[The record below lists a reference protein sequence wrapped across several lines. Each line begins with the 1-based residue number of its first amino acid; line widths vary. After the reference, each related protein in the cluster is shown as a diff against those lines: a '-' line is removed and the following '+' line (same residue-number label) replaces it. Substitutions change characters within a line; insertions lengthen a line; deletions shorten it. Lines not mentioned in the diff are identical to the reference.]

1 MKNALVLKLID
12 ADNFI
17 DHFTLFINF
26 NDDQAMKEVQERLKV
41 GLVVS
46 FKNNIKTTISRNID
60 VRYAL
65 NYDKTT
71 EINLTEFSD
80 S

>member
-1 MKNALVLKLID
+1 
-12 ADNFI
+12 
-17 DHFTLFINF
+17 
-26 NDDQAMKEVQERLKV
+26 MKEVQERLKV